1 MHLPLSSSTL
11 FLKGG
16 LSAALLLSACSDD
29 GTQALDGAS
38 GGSNS
43 GSGGTASGGGPA
55 AGGTVATGGEANSSG
70 GGGGTSSGNTG
81 GASEAAGGNAGGQS
95 SGGESAAAGGAFT
108 GDPSTPVGLNGHLH
122 VSGTQLVNQGGQPVQ
137 LKGVSSQWL
146 NWEDDGYALNLEA
159 LIWMRDNWNLSLIRA
174 AMGAE
179 TGAEGSYLDEED
191 PEGGKAEMMRQV
203 RVIIDNA
210 IEAGVYVLVDFH
222 SHSAHLHEAEAADF
236 FKQIIESY
244 GDVPNVLLEPFNEPT
259 DPSDDETL
267 EWPTLKTYF
276 ESIVA
281 TIRASDTDD
290 NENVIILG
298 TPRWSQDVD
307 HAAASPLT
315 GTNLMYTIHFYSCT
329 HGDALLDVAKQA
341 LLDGLPLF
349 ATEWGATEA
358 DGGVDATPVCASEGD
373 KWHEWMDANAI
384 SWAAWKLDDCDGFG
398 AADTS
403 CILNRDAPLNGGWD
417 ESHLNGHGS
426 YVVSKLKN

>member
-1 MHLPLSSSTL
+1 MKFSLSPFV
-11 FLKGG
+11 FLSHGG
-16 LSAALLLSACSDD
+16 LSVALLLSACSSD
-29 GTQALDGAS
+29 GTQTIVEGSGGSSSSGEASGGSIATGA

-43 GSGGTASGGGPA
+43 GGTSNGETGGAASGGNGAGP
-55 AGGTVATGGEANSSG
+55 G
-70 GGGGTSSGNTG
+70 
-81 GASEAAGGNAGGQS
+81 AGGNTVGS
-95 SGGESAAAGGAFT
+95 GGAFV
-108 GDPSTPVGLNGHLH
+108 GDPSTPVGMHGHLH
-122 VSGTQLVNQGGQPVQ
+122 VSGAQLVNQGGQPVQ
-137 LKGVSSQWL
+137 LKGISSMWL
-146 NWEDDGYALNLEA
+146 NWEDDGYALSLDA
-159 LIWMRDNWNLSLIRA
+159 LIWMRDNWNLSVIRA

-179 TGAEGSYLDEED
+179 TDAEGSYLDAAD
-191 PEGGKAEMMRQV
+191 PGAGKAEMMRQV
-203 RVIIDNA
+203 RIIVDNA
-210 IEAGVYVLVDFH
+210 IEAGVYVIVDFH
-222 SHSAHLHEAEAADF
+222 SHTSHLHEAEVADF
-236 FKQIIESY
+236 FRQIVEIY

-267 EWPTLKTYF
+267 EWPTLKTFF

-281 TIRASDTDD
+281 TIRESDPDD

-298 TPRWSQDVD
+298 TPRWSQDVH
-307 HAAASPLT
+307 HAAESRLT

-341 LLDGLPLF
+341 FLDGLPLF

-358 DGGVDATPVCASEGD
+358 DGGVGATPVCEDEGN
-373 KWHEWMDANAI
+373 KWHEWMDANSI

-403 CILNRDAPLNGGWD
+403 CILNRDAPSSGGWD